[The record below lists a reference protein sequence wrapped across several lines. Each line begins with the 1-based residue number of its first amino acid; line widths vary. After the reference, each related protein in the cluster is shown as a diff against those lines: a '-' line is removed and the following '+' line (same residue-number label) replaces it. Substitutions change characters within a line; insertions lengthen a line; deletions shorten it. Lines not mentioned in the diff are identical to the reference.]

1 MRLDQFLNKSGIF
14 KRRALAKELCD
25 RGAVELNGRVA
36 KASHE
41 VKAGDTLSVKAPDKR
56 SHYLI
61 REVPTG
67 NVRKEDRGKYAEL
80 TSEEKF
86 HTS

>member
-1 MRLDQFLNKSGIF
+1 MRLDQFLNKSGII

-25 RGAVELNGRVA
+25 RGAVELNGRAA
-36 KASHE
+36 KAAHE
-41 VKAGDTLSVKAPDKR
+41 VKAGDTLAVKSPDKR

-61 REVPTG
+61 REIPTG
-67 NVRKEDRGKYAEL
+67 NVRKEDRGKFAEL
-80 TSEEKF
+80 TSEENF